1 METWEKPIPSSHHR
15 RHPSFSSSLLDQIY
29 RSIDDSSPASLDST
43 RNKKHHHHHHH
54 RHEVSPADHR
64 RSVAADFE
72 RSMRRS
78 TTATD
83 FLIHSNSSSSDS
95 SGGAFSS
102 SESDSF
108 YGRSKSSA
116 SPPPPSST
124 RQQPKPIRT
133 STVDHSS
140 PLQKPKELGGFLRTK
155 SKALKIYSDL
165 KKVKQPISPG
175 GRLATFLNSL
185 FTNAAAANPKKQ
197 RKKTTSPVRVGET
210 VHSSSTTC
218 SSASS
223 FSRSCLSKTPSS
235 SGKSKRSVRF
245 CPVNVILDED
255 SSTIPM
261 PYTYNNRLYGSNEDK
276 RDVMEEH
283 RRVIQAA
290 KDLLR
295 TYHNKNKVTT
305 TYDEDIKY
313 IANVEEDEDDDAA
326 SCASSDLFELENLSA
341 IGIERYREE
350 LPVYETTRLDN
361 MNRAIATGLT
371 V

>member
-1 METWEKPIPSSHHR
+1 MEITWEKPKSSSHHR
-15 RHPSFSSSLLDQIY
+15 NPSFSSTLLDQIY
-29 RSIDDSSPASLDST
+29 RSIDDSSPPPPLESIKK
-43 RNKKHHHHHHH
+43 KKHHHQQ
-54 RHEVSPADHR
+54 RNASLHEDREISPIYHR
-64 RSVAADFE
+64 RSIAADFE
-72 RSMRRS
+72 RSRRK
-78 TTATD
+78 TD
-83 FLIHSNSSSSDS
+83 FLRHSNSSSSDS
-95 SGGAFSS
+95 SGFSS

-108 YGRSKSSA
+108 HGRSKSSA
-116 SPPPPSST
+116 SPPSSS

-133 STVDHSS
+133 SSVDHSS
-140 PLQKPKELGGFLRTK
+140 AVQKPKELGGFLRTK

-185 FTNAAAANPKKQ
+185 FTNAATNPKKH
-197 RKKTTSPVRVGET
+197 KKTTT
-210 VHSSSTTC
+210 VAVVEEPHSSSTC

-255 SSTIPM
+255 SSFTM
-261 PYTYNNRLYGSNEDK
+261 PYAYNNERLYDNNEAK
-276 RDVMEEH
+276 RVEEH

-305 TYDEDIKY
+305 TNIN
-313 IANVEEDEDDDAA
+313 NVEEDDEDDAA

-361 MNRAIATGLT
+361 MNRVIATGLI

>member
-1 METWEKPIPSSHHR
+1 MEITWEKPISSSHH
-15 RHPSFSSSLLDQIY
+15 RHPSFSSTLLDQIY
-29 RSIDDSSPASLDST
+29 RSIDDSSPPPLESIKK
-43 RNKKHHHHHHH
+43 KKHHHQQRNASLHED
-54 RHEVSPADHR
+54 REVSPVYHR
-64 RSVAADFE
+64 RSIAADFE
-72 RSMRRS
+72 RSRRK
-78 TTATD
+78 TD
-83 FLIHSNSSSSDS
+83 FLRHSNSNSSDS
-95 SGGAFSS
+95 SGGGFSS

-108 YGRSKSSA
+108 YGRSKSSS
-116 SPPPPSST
+116 SPPPST

-133 STVDHSS
+133 SPVDHS
-140 PLQKPKELGGFLRTK
+140 PPVQKPKELGGFLRTK

-185 FTNAAAANPKKQ
+185 FTNAAATNPKKH
-197 RKKTTSPVRVGET
+197 KKTTTT
-210 VHSSSTTC
+210 VSTVEEPHSSSTC

-223 FSRSCLSKTPSS
+223 YSRSCLSKTPSS

-255 SSTIPM
+255 SSIHM
-261 PYTYNNRLYGSNEDK
+261 PYAYNNNSLYGSNEAK

-283 RRVIQAA
+283 RRVIEAA

-295 TYHNKNKVTT
+295 TYHNKNNVTT
-305 TYDEDIKY
+305 TTNIT
-313 IANVEEDEDDDAA
+313 NVEEDDEDDAA

-341 IGIERYREE
+341 IGIDRYREE

-361 MNRAIATGLT
+361 MNRVIATGLI